1 MTLMDSLVER
11 LGVGKRSL
19 ELLIIRAPLMYKVY
33 KIPKRTTG
41 FRVIAQPT
49 KKIKEIQRA
58 TIDILSEKLIVH
70 PSAIAYRKNLDI
82 KHNAKMHAENS
93 YLLKMDFEDFF
104 NSITP
109 ELFVA
114 CLRKDNV
121 FFEEIDLFFLLKILF
136 WNPSKRKHGKLILS
150 IGAPS
155 SPFLSNYVMHFFDE
169 KINKFCSKNKI
180 TYSRYADDLT
190 FSTSVKDA
198 LFDVPRIVKDIL
210 KENNYK
216 NISIKNQKT
225 IFASMAHNRHIT
237 GVTINN
243 SGRVSAGRARKRMLS
258 SLIHRSTHNLLD
270 EESLL
275 SLRGQLSQ
283 AFYIDPLFKLS
294 MEKKYGKSVVS
305 DILGKKNE
313 KT

>member
-1 MTLMDSLVER
+1 MGLMDFLVKR
-11 LGVGKRSL
+11 LGLGKHAL
-19 ELLIIRAPLMYKVY
+19 EVLIIRAPMMYKVY

-49 KKIKEIQRA
+49 KEIKQIQRA
-58 TIDILSEKLIVH
+58 TVEFLSEKLTVH
-70 PSAIAYRKNLDI
+70 PKAVAYKKHLDI
-82 KHNAKMHAENS
+82 KYNAKLHSGNP

-109 ELFVA
+109 ELFLL
-114 CLRKDNV
+114 CLKRDGLIFK
-121 FFEEIDLFFLLKILF
+121 EIEIFFLLKILF
-136 WNPSKRKHGKLILS
+136 WNPSKKKSGKLILS

-155 SPFLSNYVMHFFDE
+155 SPFLSNYIMHKFDE
-169 KINKFCSKNKI
+169 VVNDLCEQDYI

-190 FSTSVKDA
+190 FSTSIKDA
-198 LFDVPRIVKDIL
+198 LFKIPSKVKDVL

-243 SGRVSAGRARKRMLS
+243 SGRLSAGRDRKRMLS
-258 SLIHRSTHNLLD
+258 SLIHRATYSQLD
-270 EESLL
+270 DESML

-294 MEKKYGKSVVS
+294 MERKYGKIVISG
-305 DILGKKNE
+305 ILGKKDE
-313 KT
+313 KA